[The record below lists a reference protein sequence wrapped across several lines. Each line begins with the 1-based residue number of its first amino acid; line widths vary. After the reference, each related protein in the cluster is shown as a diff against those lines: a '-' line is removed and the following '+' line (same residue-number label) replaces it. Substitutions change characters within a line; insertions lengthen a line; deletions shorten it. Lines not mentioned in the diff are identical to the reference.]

1 MKKTIVMDNICG
13 WPNLTALPD
22 GSILSTVFNKPT
34 HGMAEG
40 EVECLRSTDQGESWH
55 RFGIPV
61 MHEPTKNRMNV
72 ACGLAADG
80 DFLAV
85 VGGWDNRVP
94 VGGKIPSYADSHRLP
109 AVVCRSKD
117 GGRTFSV
124 VDFQYR
130 IPGNPWVPVPYGD
143 VFRVGERL
151 AIACY
156 TCPPAKIEDTASY
169 IIFSEDDGHTWT
181 SHGVIAEKDHHETAL
196 WFADDRYGIALAR
209 SGKGDHLDQYVTE
222 DGGLSWRF
230 DKQVTADGMHPG
242 HILQLADGGL
252 LLSCGIRLKNN
263 WGIGVAL
270 SRDQGASWSW
280 MSGLCNFG
288 AASDGGYPASVQLA
302 DGSILTHY
310 YISGVPF
317 CERSFVG
324 QARWELDE
332 LF

>member
-1 MKKTIVMDNICG
+1 M
-13 WPNLTALPD
+13 
-22 GSILSTVFNKPT
+22 
-34 HGMAEG
+34 
-40 EVECLRSTDQGESWH
+40 
-55 RFGIPV
+55 
-61 MHEPTKNRMNV
+61 
-72 ACGLAADG
+72 
-80 DFLAV
+80 
-85 VGGWDNRVP
+85 
-94 VGGKIPSYADSHRLP
+94 
-109 AVVCRSKD
+109 
-117 GGRTFSV
+117 
-124 VDFQYR
+124 
-130 IPGNPWVPVPYGD
+130 
-143 VFRVGERL
+143 
-151 AIACY
+151 
-156 TCPPAKIEDTASY
+156 
-169 IIFSEDDGHTWT
+169 
-181 SHGVIAEKDHHETAL
+181 
-196 WFADDRYGIALAR
+196 
-209 SGKGDHLDQYVTE
+209 TE

-317 CERSFVG
+317 CERYFVG

-332 LF
+332 LFEEGIMLREREQGQSKTIRKKEPAAGKAARRRGGELHQAERIGPAGI